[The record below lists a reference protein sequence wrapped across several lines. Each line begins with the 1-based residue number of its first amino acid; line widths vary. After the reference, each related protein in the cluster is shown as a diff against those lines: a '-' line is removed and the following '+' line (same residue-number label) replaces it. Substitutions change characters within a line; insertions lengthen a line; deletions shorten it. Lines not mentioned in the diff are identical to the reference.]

1 MLHQLQTK
9 EPILCIFVYNGFYH
23 LKNLLSYHLLFQNIH
38 ITESKILPAKE
49 YIWVTRILVQLVWNH
64 LISVLGPNVVFL
76 PTGVSGK
83 KIVKNLKEEKKHTDS
98 PISADTEEASA
109 PVPTSLDN
117 GCDCCP
123 AAGSPDR
130 LLHHSLGWCTAPGES
145 RMVINLETKMIQ
157 KDTHQAR
164 TER

>member
-9 EPILCIFVYNGFYH
+9 EPILCIFVYNGFCH

-83 KIVKNLKEEKKHTDS
+83 KIVKNLKEEHLDS
-98 PISADTEEASA
+98 IFTLGHSDWIP
-109 PVPTSLDN
+109 PVSILFQDLML
-117 GCDCCP
+117 
-123 AAGSPDR
+123 SP
-130 LLHHSLGWCTAPGES
+130 
-145 RMVINLETKMIQ
+145 
-157 KDTHQAR
+157 
-164 TER
+164 